1 MDALVPGEVP
11 EARFVLTYQQRNI
24 THDISKNWT
33 SISYSD
39 FLTGQA
45 DTLDIELEDTE
56 EVARCLVSGAWRRT
70 CFVLGVVRKAAAYA
84 EPPGD

>member
-24 THDISKNWT
+24 TRDVGKHLT
-33 SISYSD
+33 SIAYSD

-45 DTLDIELEDTE
+45 DTLDVELEDSE
-56 EVARCLVSGAWRRT
+56 GKLVSRPRRCT
-70 CFVLGVVRKAAAYA
+70 CFIPGLVR
-84 EPPGD
+84 